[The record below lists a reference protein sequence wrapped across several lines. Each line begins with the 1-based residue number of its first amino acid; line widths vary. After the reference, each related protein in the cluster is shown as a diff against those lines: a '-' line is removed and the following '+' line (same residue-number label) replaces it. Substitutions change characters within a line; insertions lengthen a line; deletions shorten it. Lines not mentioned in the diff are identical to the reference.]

1 MSLEDRLTAELGSRA
16 DRLGTP
22 HVEVSGLERLGRRE
36 RRRRRTAWAS
46 AGAAVAAA
54 VVIGGVAVL
63 AQPDA
68 RTAPG
73 PGPATDPPSQAV
85 EEPAALPYLLD
96 GTLHLGERRIA
107 VDPDWQLAFAGGTT
121 LVGRQ
126 WEGPWAVVEGERLV
140 ELPTGVTTPVGVILS
155 DDGTRAA
162 WVNDVDRTTQRVVLW
177 DLVAGSEIDRVEVE
191 VAPDFEGQ
199 LSLDGI
205 DLLGRVTWTDNLLR
219 DLTLWRPGSDPVLVT
234 GLPGAYQRAWPGG
247 VVAGGRYGGIS
258 DDGVFT
264 AVERVGDPDG
274 ARSLWSPDG
283 TTRVSAPQTGTT
295 PVVLDLRTDT
305 VTQFPELG
313 VRLSSVSPRG
323 WVSPTQVVLAGP
335 LADSSSGGDRQALV
349 LCDVTTVLCEP
360 VDEDVPVDAQLP
372 DRWW

>member
-1 MSLEDRLTAELGSRA
+1 MSLEDRLAAELGSRA
-16 DRLGTP
+16 DRLSTP

-54 VVIGGVAVL
+54 VVIGSVAVL

-85 EEPAALPYLLD
+85 EEPGALPYLLD
-96 GTLHLGERRIA
+96 GTLHLGDRPIA
-107 VDPDWQLAFAGGTT
+107 VDPDWQIAFAGGTT

-126 WEGPWAVVEGERLV
+126 WEGPWAVVEGDRLV
-140 ELPTGVTTPVGVILS
+140 ELPTGRTTPVGVILS
-155 DDGTRAA
+155 DDGTTAA
-162 WVNDVDRTTQRVVLW
+162 WVNTLGRTTQRVVLW

-191 VAPDFEGQ
+191 VAPGFESQ
-199 LSLDGI
+199 LSLNGI
-205 DLLGRVTWTDNLLR
+205 DLAGRVTWTDNLLR
-219 DLTLWRPGSDPVLVT
+219 DLSLWRPGSAPVPVT
-234 GLPGAYQRAWPGG
+234 GLPGDYQRAWPGG

-258 DDGVFT
+258 DDGGFNP
-264 AVERVGDPDG
+264 VERVGDPEG

-283 TTRVSAPQTGTT
+283 TTRVQVSGTSA
-295 PVVLDLRTDT
+295 VLLDLRRDA
-305 VTQFPELG
+305 VIQFPDLG

-335 LADSSSGGDRQALV
+335 LADSDDGRQALV
-349 LCDVTTVLCEP
+349 LCDATTVLCEP
-360 VDEDVPVDAQLP
+360 VDEDVSGDAQLP

>member
-1 MSLEDRLTAELGSRA
+1 MSIEDRLAAELGSRA

-73 PGPATDPPSQAV
+73 PDPATDPPSQVV
-85 EEPAALPYLLD
+85 EEPGALPYLLD
-96 GTLHLGERRIA
+96 GTLHLGDRRIA
-107 VDPDWQLAFAGGTT
+107 VDPDWQIAFAGGTT

-126 WEGPWAVVEGERLV
+126 WEGPWAVVEGDRLV
-140 ELPTGVTTPVGVILS
+140 GLPTGITTPVGVILS
-155 DDGTRAA
+155 DDGTLAA
-162 WVNDVDRTTQRVVLW
+162 WVNTLGRTAQRVVLW
-177 DLVAGSEIDRVEVE
+177 DLVADAEIDRVEVE
-191 VAPDFEGQ
+191 VEPDFRDQ
-199 LSLDGI
+199 LSLTGI
-205 DLLGRVTWTDNLLR
+205 DLLGRVTWSTNVLENL
-219 DLTLWRPGSDPVLVT
+219 TVWRPGSEPVLVT
-234 GLPGAYQRAWPGG
+234 GLPGFYQRAWPGG
-247 VVAGGRYGGIS
+247 VVAGGRYGGIG
-258 DDGVFT
+258 DDGRFT
-264 AVERVGDPDG
+264 VVGRVEDANGSS
-274 ARSLWSPDG
+274 SLWSPDG
-283 TTRVSAPQTGTT
+283 TTRVQVSGTSA
-295 PVVLDLRTDT
+295 VLLDLRQDA
-305 VTQFPELG
+305 VIQFPDLG

-335 LADSSSGGDRQALV
+335 LADSDDGQQALV

-360 VDEDVPVDAQLP
+360 VDEDVPGDAQLP

>member
-1 MSLEDRLTAELGSRA
+1 MSLEDRLAAELGSRA
-16 DRLGTP
+16 DRLSTP

-54 VVIGGVAVL
+54 VVIGSVAVL

-85 EEPAALPYLLD
+85 EEPGALPYLLD
-96 GTLHLGERRIA
+96 GTLHLGDRRIA
-107 VDPDWQLAFAGGTT
+107 VDPDWQIAFAGGTT

-126 WEGPWAVVEGERLV
+126 WEGPWAVVEGDRLV
-140 ELPTGVTTPVGVILS
+140 ELPTGRTTPVGVILS
-155 DDGTRAA
+155 DDGTTAA
-162 WVNDVDRTTQRVVLW
+162 WVNTLGRTTQRVVLW

-191 VAPDFEGQ
+191 VAPGFESQ
-199 LSLDGI
+199 LSLNGI
-205 DLLGRVTWTDNLLR
+205 DLAGRVTWTDNLLR
-219 DLTLWRPGSDPVLVT
+219 DLTMWRPGSAPVPVT
-234 GLPGAYQRAWPGG
+234 GLPGDYQRAWPGG

-258 DDGVFT
+258 DDGGFNP
-264 AVERVGDPDG
+264 VERVGDPEG

-283 TTRVSAPQTGTT
+283 TTRVQVSGTSA
-295 PVVLDLRTDT
+295 VLLDLRQDA
-305 VTQFPELG
+305 VIQFPELG

-323 WVSPTQVVLAGP
+323 WVSSTQVVLAGP
-335 LADSSSGGDRQALV
+335 LADSGSDGDRQALV

-360 VDEDVPVDAQLP
+360 VDEDVPIDAQLP